1 MFKMRRETPV
11 YRHRSPSI
19 LKNLDGRAT
28 HVDHWFDRKDH
39 SCLQPWSL
47 PSLPIIRHLRFF
59 MQLPANPM
67 ADELRHDRVTG
78 GLHMPLNRVRN
89 V

>member
-11 YRHRSPSI
+11 YRHRRPSI
-19 LKNLDGRAT
+19 LKNLDGSAT
-28 HVDHWFDRKDH
+28 HVDHRFDRKDH
-39 SCLQPWSL
+39 PCLQSGSL
-47 PSLPIIRHLRFF
+47 ARLPIIRHLRIF

-67 ADELRHDRVTG
+67 ADELRYDRVTG
-78 GLHMPLNRVRN
+78 RLHMPLNRMRN